1 MLQVL
6 FVLLAPILI
15 FLLALLLS
23 FVFFMF
29 YYKKKGMS
37 IKRKEEKFKT
47 RSILK
52 RVILDFPN
60 QLSKDIYSRD
70 PNEFREFGLH
80 MIVGEQGSGKTT
92 TAIHLLQQMKMKYPK
107 CKIRTNMG
115 FLEED
120 GAITHWKDLVKNE
133 NGIYGQIEML
143 DEIQTWF
150 NSNQSKDFPVEMLT
164 EISQQRKQRKMLIGT
179 AQVFNRISKPLREQ
193 TSFVYCP
200 ITILGC
206 LTIVRVSKPRFYS
219 EEKQVFTRFIKT
231 YFFVHND
238 KLRDAFDTY
247 RKIESYVKEGFK
259 KDEVTKAS

>member
-6 FVLLAPILI
+6 FVLLAPFLI
-15 FLLALLLS
+15 FFSLLILS
-23 FVFFMF
+23 FIFFML
-29 YYKKKGMS
+29 YYRKKGMR
-37 IKRKEEKFKT
+37 IKRKEEKLKP

-52 RVILDFPN
+52 RIILDFPQ
-60 QLSKDIYSRD
+60 QLSKDIYQRD
-70 PNEFREFGLH
+70 PNEFKEFGLH

-92 TAIHLLQQMKMKYPK
+92 TAVHLLQLMKLKYPK
-107 CKIRTNMG
+107 CKVRTNMG
-115 FLEED
+115 YKEED
-120 GAITHWKDLVKNE
+120 GQITHWKDLVSNA
-133 NGIYGQIEML
+133 NGIYGQVEML

-164 EISQQRKQRKMLIGT
+164 EISQQRKQRKMLVGT

-206 LTIVRVSKPRFYS
+206 LTIVRVSKPRFYND
-219 EEKQVFTRFIKT
+219 EKQIFTRYIKT
-231 YFFVHND
+231 YFFVHSD
-238 KLRDAFDTY
+238 KIRDAFDTY
-247 RKIESYVKEGFK
+247 KKIESYVKEGFK